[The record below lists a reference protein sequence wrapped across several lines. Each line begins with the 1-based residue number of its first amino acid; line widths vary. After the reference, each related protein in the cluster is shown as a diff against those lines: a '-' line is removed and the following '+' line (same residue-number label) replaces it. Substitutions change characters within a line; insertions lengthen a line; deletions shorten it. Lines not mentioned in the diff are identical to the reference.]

1 MEWKIKYCTCMWCG
15 ISPLKEQGVTIPRI
29 YPLYLGYHHT
39 SLICHIISH
48 YIVGGIFNPSV
59 YPRMS
64 LCFFFCEG
72 EEEEDCWQTLA
83 YAQFRLHCQQF
94 FHFWLFPHAN
104 FSTSYCFSTILCAFF
119 FLRLTR
125 FVRTARR
132 HDKWCQRS
140 CIVFRKAKQSCEFRV
155 QRKGKER
162 KGKERRGKERKEGEK
177 ERDPDSVEK
186 CALQNQHKHSQ
197 RSPSWPHSGV
207 TCRAKS
213 FSNAKN
219 PSEKVRLKGESFE
232 SIWEGIDYHNWN
244 KLSSKSQIPTNVGS
258 QKKSAR
264 NDKHWRNHLNINA
277 KSS

>member
-1 MEWKIKYCTCMWCG
+1 MHNSDC
-15 ISPLKEQGVTIPRI
+15 
-29 YPLYLGYHHT
+29 
-39 SLICHIISH
+39 
-48 YIVGGIFNPSV
+48 IVSNFSIF
-59 YPRMS
+59 
-64 LCFFFCEG
+64 
-72 EEEEDCWQTLA
+72 D
-83 YAQFRLHCQQF
+83 F
-94 FHFWLFPHAN
+94 FHMPTFLRAIVFPP
-104 FSTSYCFSTILCAFF
+104 FSVLFF

-155 QRKGKER
+155 ERKGKER
-162 KGKERRGKERKEGEK
+162 KGEERKGKERKEGKK
-177 ERDPDSVEK
+177 ERDSDSVEK

-264 NDKHWRNHLNINA
+264 NDKHWRIHLNINA